1 MRGSLINLFFVAL
14 LTLCACSNN
23 EPRTIKIAATPV
35 PHAQILKEIEPE
47 LNRRGIKLRIIE
59 VDDYTSAN
67 RLLNEGQV
75 DANFFQH
82 RPYLKQQEE
91 QFGYQFEE
99 LVPVHIEPLGVY
111 STKYMTIEDLPLRR
125 LIAIPS
131 DPSNQ
136 SRALF
141 LLQDAGL
148 IELENTLAP
157 TLHDLKSNPY
167 QIRLREIDAPFLART
182 LRDVD
187 FAVIPSN
194 FALQARLNPLKD
206 ALLLEDAN
214 SPYVNI
220 IVIRKGDTHEKL
232 EVLKFVIQSPQTHKM
247 IEERYQGAIRSIS
260 DA

>member
-1 MRGSLINLFFVAL
+1 MNFFYRACIF
-14 LTLCACSNN
+14 TLCFFAVACQNSN
-23 EPRTIKIAATPV
+23 PRTIKIAATPI

-47 LNRRGIKLRIIE
+47 LNRRGINLRIIE

-67 RLLNEGQV
+67 KLLAEKQV

-82 RPYLKQQEE
+82 RPYLRQQEE

-99 LVPVHIEPLGVY
+99 LVAVHIEPLGIY
-111 STKYMTIEDLPLRR
+111 SSKYTSLENISMRR
-125 LIAIPS
+125 VIAIPS

-141 LLQDAGL
+141 LLEKAGL
-148 IELENTLAP
+148 IELEDTANP
-157 TLHDLKSNPY
+157 THHDLKANPY
-167 QIRLREIDAPFLART
+167 ELRIRELDAPFIART

-194 FALQARLNPLKD
+194 FALQARLNPQKD

-214 SPYVNI
+214 SPYLNVV
-220 IVIRKGDTHEKL
+220 VINKGDTQEKL
-232 EVLKFVIQSPQTHKM
+232 EVLKFVLQSPQTSKM
-247 IEERYQGAIRSIS
+247 IRDKYEGALKPVN
-260 DA
+260 